1 MASSPLDGPPD
12 GLPAGAPDPD
22 DDDGDDDL
30 RPLLA
35 ALAHAPAR
43 ALTGGAPRLA
53 VGTAVGRYRVTAH
66 LGDGGTSV
74 VYRAIDEELGREVAL
89 KLLHGRDTGAD
100 RRSRLGREAR
110 ALAALSHP
118 NIVAIH
124 DVGDHDG
131 TPYLALEL
139 LEGETLR
146 ERLRRG
152 PLDDAAALDLARQI
166 LAALVA
172 AHDRGIVHRDLKP
185 ENLFLTA
192 GGPLKVL
199 DFGLAKRLVGL
210 GGLGAAGETPTLAG
224 VLVGTA
230 AYMAPEQLRLGTV
243 DERTDLFAF
252 GAVVHEMATG
262 AIAFAAPTFVDTA
275 QRILHDEPAP
285 LRGPLAAIA
294 ARCLAK
300 DPADRYAS
308 ARDVL
313 AALAA
318 GAAPPRPARPLVP
331 VTRYARSG
339 EVHIGYQTVGDGPT
353 ALVIVPGFV
362 SNIEQ
367 LWEDADTARQLTA
380 LARRVRLV
388 LFDKRGTGLS
398 DRVSEPAVQVLEHR
412 VDDIRVVMDHAGVA
426 TAAVLGVSEGA
437 PIGLRFAVTYPERV
451 RSLILYGGY
460 AAFQPSATMNMMA
473 SLVKDGW
480 GSGQTLDLFGPSAA
494 GDPAKRRW
502 WAKLERLAASPGAAA
517 QHLEVLAQLDVS
529 AVLGLVRTPTLLLH
543 RTGDRVVPV
552 AASRKL
558 AAHIPGARLLEHP
571 GDDHLMMLGDADRL
585 GEDML
590 AFVDEIGAGG
600 LAERDAAALVH
611 VEARDREPVVEIAP
625 SAIAAVRA
633 ARRAVTGGGRAA
645 IALDIE
651 PRADRAHAALAA
663 AVRRAAA
670 GEVLVTAE
678 VRGLAWDGSLTFDDR
693 GVHSLVDD
701 GPAARLFAVSE
712 RDGRDQAQAR
722 PSS

>member
-1 MASSPLDGPPD
+1 MASFPPDGPPD
-12 GLPAGAPDPD
+12 GRLAGAPDPD

-35 ALAHAPAR
+35 ALAHAPER

-74 VYRAIDEELGREVAL
+74 VYRAVDEELGREVAL
-89 KLLHGRDTGAD
+89 KLLHGSGTGAD

-152 PLDDAAALDLARQI
+152 RLDDAAALDLARQI

-199 DFGLAKRLVGL
+199 DFGLAKRLV
-210 GGLGAAGETPTLAG
+210 GLGAAGETPTLAG

-275 QRILHDEPAP
+275 QRILHDEPPP
-285 LRGPLAAIA
+285 LAGPLAAIA

-300 DPADRYAS
+300 DPADRFAS

-313 AALAA
+313 AALAE
-318 GAAPPRPARPLVP
+318 GAVAPRPARPLVP

-339 EVHIGYQTVGDGPT
+339 DVHIGYQTVGDGPT

-367 LWEDADTARQLTA
+367 LWEDADTARQLTD

-398 DRVSEPAVQVLEHR
+398 DRVSEPVVQVLEHR
-412 VDDIRVVMDHAGVA
+412 VDDIRVVMDHAGVPS
-426 TAAVLGVSEGA
+426 AAVLGVSEGA

-460 AAFQPSATMNMMA
+460 AAFQPSETMATMVSM
-473 SLVKDGW
+473 VKNGW

-494 GDPAKRRW
+494 ADPAKRRW

-517 QHLEVLAQLDVS
+517 HHLEVLAQMDVN

-552 AASRKL
+552 TASRIL
-558 AAHIPGARLLEHP
+558 AARIPGARLVEHA

-585 GEDML
+585 GEDMV
-590 AFVDEIGAGG
+590 AFVDEIGAGR
-600 LAERDAAALVH
+600 LADRDAAALVR
-611 VEARDREPVVEIAP
+611 VESALADPVVVRLP
-625 SAIAAVRA
+625 SAPAAVKTAQRA
-633 ARRAVTGGGRAA
+633 AAAGDRAA
-645 IALDIE
+645 VILDIE
-651 PRADRAHAALAA
+651 PRAERAQAALAA
-663 AVRRAAA
+663 AARRAGA

-678 VRGLAWDGSLTFDDR
+678 VRGVVWDGRLAFEDR

-701 GPAARLFAVSE
+701 GPAARLFAVS
-712 RDGRDQAQAR
+712 GPGGSDQTR

>member
-1 MASSPLDGPPD
+1 MASSPPDGRRDGPPD
-12 GLPAGAPDPD
+12 PDAPADDA
-22 DDDGDDDL
+22 DDDGDL

-53 VGTAVGRYRVTAH
+53 IGTAVGRYRVTAH

-74 VYRAIDEELGREVAL
+74 VYRAVDEELGREVAL
-89 KLLHGRDTGAD
+89 KLLHGSGTGVD

-152 PLDDAAALDLARQI
+152 RLDGAAALDVARQI

-210 GGLGAAGETPTLAG
+210 GGLAGETPTLAG

-285 LRGPLAAIA
+285 LDGSPLAAIA

-300 DPADRYAS
+300 DPADRFAS

-313 AALAA
+313 AALAD
-318 GAAPPRPARPLVP
+318 GAAAPRPARPLVP

-339 EVHIGYQTVGDGPT
+339 DVHIGYQTVGDGPT

-380 LARRVRLV
+380 LAHRVRLV

-398 DRVSEPAVQVLEHR
+398 DRVSEPAMQVLEHR

-460 AAFQPSATMNMMA
+460 AAFQPSETMNVMA
-473 SLVKDGW
+473 SLVKAGW

-494 GDPAKRRW
+494 ADLAKRRW

-517 QHLEVLAQLDVS
+517 QHLEVLTQLDVS

-552 AASRKL
+552 AASRTL
-558 AAHIPGARLLEHP
+558 AAHIPGARLIEHA

-590 AFVDEIGAGG
+590 AFVDEIGPGD
-600 LAERDAAALVH
+600 LAARDATALVLVDAGDRDPA
-611 VEARDREPVVEIAP
+611 VERAP

-633 ARRAVTGGGRAA
+633 ALRAVASGGRAA
-645 IALDIE
+645 VAVELE
-651 PRADRAHAALAA
+651 PSAAGSDRARAALAA
-663 AVRRAAA
+663 AVGRAGA

-678 VRGLAWDGSLTFDDR
+678 VRGLAWDGSLAFDDR
-693 GVHSLVDD
+693 GVHDLVDA

-712 RDGRDQAQAR
+712 RGAGSGA
-722 PSS
+722 SE